1 MKVRYFVLVGIGLF
15 IVVTGLLVSQSLARS
30 YTFQGSLIDPPL
42 PAKDFVLVD
51 QHGQLFRL
59 SEQRGHVVLLYFGYT
74 YCPDVCPAT
83 LAQYRQI
90 KIALGDKAEQVRFV
104 FATVDPERDTPEQL
118 RSYLERFD
126 GSFIGLSGPRA
137 DLERVWKDYGI
148 YVAKNEAEPSTGYLV
163 DHSARIYVVDTQ
175 GNLRLTYSFGTD
187 SQPIVQDV
195 LVLLRE

>member
-1 MKVRYFVLVGIGLF
+1 MRVRYFVLVGIGLF
-15 IVVTGLLVSQSLARS
+15 LVVAGLLVSQSLARS

-42 PAKDFVLVD
+42 QAEEIVLVD
-51 QHGQLFRL
+51 QHGQVFRL

-104 FATVDPERDTPEQL
+104 FITVDPERDTPEQI

-126 GSFIGLSGPRA
+126 ASFIGLSGPKA

-148 YVAKNEAEPSTGYLV
+148 YVRKNETESSTGYLV
-163 DHSARIYVVDTQ
+163 DHSARIYLVDPQ

-195 LVLLRE
+195 LHLLRE

>member
-1 MKVRYFVLVGIGLF
+1 MRVRYFVLVGIGLF
-15 IVVTGLLVSQSLARS
+15 IIVTGLLIGQSLARS
-30 YTFQGSLIDPPL
+30 HTFQGSLIDPPL

-90 KIALGDKAEQVRFV
+90 KIALAGKAEQVRFV
-104 FATVDPERDTPEQL
+104 FVTVDPERDTPEQI

-126 GSFIGLSGPRA
+126 TSFIGLSGSRA

-148 YVAKNEAEPSTGYLV
+148 YVARNETESSAGYLV
-163 DHSARIYVVDTQ
+163 DHSARIYVVDTK
-175 GNLRLTYSFGTD
+175 GDLRLTYSFGTD

-195 LVLLRE
+195 LVLLR